1 MIFLCSPHSTV
12 SGQRLPNGSTVLEEH
27 NLPRHRKLVLWMPD
41 AVKNP
46 NETDIDFY
54 TCPTQSRGSFYS
66 GDVRVTLVNTTTGRV
81 LNTLHVKGTGDSV
94 DARPTSLDPIDL
106 PYAIQ
111 SGYYYYVPNGSPKLE
126 RKPRIMNLKDY
137 NGDGKALEFALF
149 DAPACMG
156 LGTTLIGYN
165 ESEDRVIQY
174 PINVH
179 APEGT
184 TSEYWLDYLFSK
196 KPTSPMNWR
205 YKIDYRG
212 RGGTLDMFRVRYDPK
227 HETFVATIR
236 RLQ

>member
-1 MIFLCSPHSTV
+1 CSTV
-12 SGQRLPNGSTVLEEH
+12 STVVGQKLPKGATVLEEH
-27 NLPRHRKLVLWMPD
+27 NLPRHRKLVLWIPD
-41 AVKNP
+41 AVKVP

-66 GDVRVTLVNTTTGRV
+66 GDVRVTLINTKTGRV
-81 LNTLHVKGTGDSV
+81 LNTLHVKGNGDSM
-94 DARPTSLDPIDL
+94 DARPTPLDPIDL

-126 RKPRIMNLKDY
+126 RKPQIIDLKDY

-156 LGTTLIGYN
+156 LSTTLIGYS
-165 ESEDRVIQY
+165 ESKDRVIQY
-174 PINVH
+174 PITVH

-196 KPTSPMNWR
+196 KPIRPGYWR
-205 YKIDYRG
+205 YEIDYRG
-212 RGGTLDMFRVRYDPK
+212 RDGTLDKFTVRYDK
-227 HETFVATIR
+227 SRETFTASVTR
-236 RLQ
+236 KR